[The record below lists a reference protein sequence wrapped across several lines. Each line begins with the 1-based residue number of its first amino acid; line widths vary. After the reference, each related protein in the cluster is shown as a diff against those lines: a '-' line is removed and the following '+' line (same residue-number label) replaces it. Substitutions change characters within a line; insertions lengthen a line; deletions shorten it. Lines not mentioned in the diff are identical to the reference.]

1 MSGPNRKLKPLPNVN
16 KASEHSKPD
25 SNALVKGTIAA
36 IEADGVIWVLV
47 SKDPRKPIQAR
58 TLVDID
64 PTAIGNDVLLSFD
77 DTSDDRPIILGLI
90 QDRCKK
96 KTNRER
102 TYLDRDQVDACYID
116 KERVEI
122 EAKKEIVMRC
132 GDASV
137 TLRKDGKIII
147 KGIQV
152 ISRAK
157 GANKIRGAAVT
168 IN

>member
-1 MSGPNRKLKPLPNVN
+1 MSGPNSKLKALPDVN
-16 KASEHSKPD
+16 KASKHSKTD
-25 SNALVKGTIAA
+25 SSPLVKGTVAA
-36 IEADGVIWVLV
+36 IQADGVIWVLV

-64 PTAIGNDVLLSFD
+64 LAAIGHDVLLSFD
-77 DTSDDRPIILGLI
+77 DKNDDRPIILGLI

-96 KTNRER
+96 EADLTE
-102 TYLDRDQVDACYID
+102 LDLHRNQVDTYYLD

-132 GDASV
+132 GDCSV

-147 KGIQV
+147 KGVHV

-157 GANKIRGAAVT
+157 GANKMRGAAVT